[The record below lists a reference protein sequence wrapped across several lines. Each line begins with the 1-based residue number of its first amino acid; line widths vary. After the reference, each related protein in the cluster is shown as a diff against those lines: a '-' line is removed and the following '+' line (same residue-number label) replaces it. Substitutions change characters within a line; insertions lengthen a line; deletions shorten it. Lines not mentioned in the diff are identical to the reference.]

1 MSLME
6 EQREIFEKFCVEHY
20 GGFRNS
26 SSSCP
31 KSKTVTRAKGES
43 IVKVLKGNHG
53 PSDFTPQFK
62 HWVKQRGFKLIS
74 YQSLGLKDVL
84 CLPAKKKVSRIFM
97 AWLPLNVQVSG
108 QCM

>member
-1 MSLME
+1 MTCKGGGFSYTSRVCNATEM
-6 EQREIFEKFCVEHY
+6 FEKFCEEHY

-53 PSDFTPQFK
+53 PNGARD
-62 HWVKQRGFKLIS
+62 
-74 YQSLGLKDVL
+74 SL
-84 CLPAKKKVSRIFM
+84 FM
-97 AWLPLNVQVSG
+97 KG
-108 QCM
+108 GEG